1 MGRAS
6 GTDPLKR
13 RIVAAWAVFAL
24 ILGAVFAIVQLVS
37 EAEIRFFGLP
47 GNGPSSTA
55 GLMILA
61 GSGCVAWG
69 FSVHLRCSDIKIR
82 GNLKIIAALLAAW
95 LLDVLLKY
103 PVKSDLAASI
113 MWYLYYVPMMFIPTF
128 FLASALHA
136 AALDRHVAWRRV
148 VSIAWVIDAVLC
160 VLVLTNNYHH
170 LVFAFDLSDP
180 HWSRDY
186 TYQAGYWCVTA
197 WALVQYVGFLI

>member
-24 ILGAVFAIVQLVS
+24 VLGAVLAIVQLAS
-37 EAEIRFFGLP
+37 QAEIRFFGLP

-113 MWYLYYVPMMFIPTF
+113 M
-128 FLASALHA
+128 
-136 AALDRHVAWRRV
+136 
-148 VSIAWVIDAVLC
+148 
-160 VLVLTNNYHH
+160 
-170 LVFAFDLSDP
+170 
-180 HWSRDY
+180 
-186 TYQAGYWCVTA
+186 
-197 WALVQYVGFLI
+197 

>member
-24 ILGAVFAIVQLVS
+24 MLGVVLAAVQLVS

-82 GNLKIIAALLAAW
+82 GNLKITLR
-95 LLDVLLKY
+95 
-103 PVKSDLAASI
+103 
-113 MWYLYYVPMMFIPTF
+113 
-128 FLASALHA
+128 FL
-136 AALDRHVAWRRV
+136 
-148 VSIAWVIDAVLC
+148 
-160 VLVLTNNYHH
+160 
-170 LVFAFDLSDP
+170 P
-180 HWSRDY
+180 P
-186 TYQAGYWCVTA
+186 
-197 WALVQYVGFLI
+197 GFWTCC